1 MNNYISS
8 EKQLKA
14 FDSYADA
21 KTNLKDIGFFL
32 YLDIEVD
39 KESKWVY
46 EYGKISYSLVEQEE
60 EASNQDDADDRCFD
74 FCEHATV
81 HKANALFTVFKIT
94 DFTGHRFFL
103 LLLNKNK
110 V

>member
-1 MNNYISS
+1 MSNSISP

-21 KTNLKDIGFFL
+21 KTSLKDIGFFL
-32 YLDIEVD
+32 YLDIEVN
-39 KESKWVY
+39 KESKWIY
-46 EYGKISYSLVEQEE
+46 EDGKISYSLVEQEE
-60 EASNQDDADDRCFD
+60 DSDQDDEDSHCFD
-74 FCEHATV
+74 FCEDAAV
-81 HKANALFTVFKIT
+81 HKTNALFTVFKVT
-94 DFTGHRFFL
+94 DYTGHRFFL

>member
-1 MNNYISS
+1 MNNSISP

-21 KTNLKDIGFFL
+21 KTSLKDVGFFP

-39 KESKWVY
+39 KKTKWSYGDGELSFGLYSKNNLEEDEEDEF
-46 EYGKISYSLVEQEE
+46 EYSE
-60 EASNQDDADDRCFD
+60 EAY
-74 FCEHATV
+74 V
-81 HKANALFTVFKIT
+81 HLRNALFTVFHVYEC
-94 DFTGHRFFL
+94 TGVQYFL
-103 LLLNKNK
+103 LVLNKNE

>member
-1 MNNYISS
+1 MNNSISP

-14 FDSYADA
+14 FDSYANA
-21 KTNLKDIGFFL
+21 KTSLKDIGFFI

-46 EYGKISYSLVEQEE
+46 EDGKISYSLVEQEE
-60 EASNQDDADDRCFD
+60 DSDQDDADDRCFD
-74 FCEHATV
+74 FCEQATV

-94 DFTGHRFFL
+94 DCTGHSFFL